1 MSLTQTQVQMQTV
14 GWRDTPH
21 AYGAVSRAFHWSM
34 ALLFIWQFTGILIGV
49 VADKTPIADFFGST
63 HKSIGLVLLI
73 LVCLRGL
80 WGLLNLRN
88 RPGHQPTFLGRAATM
103 GHAALYL
110 LMFVVPA
117 LAMLRQYGSG
127 RAFAPFG
134 IPLMEGF
141 EEKIPW
147 MMAPANAL
155 HGLLGWVLLALIVG
169 HIAMV
174 FVHRFA
180 WNDNVL
186 ARMAG
191 R

>member
-1 MSLTQTQVQMQTV
+1 MSLTQTQTQMQP
-14 GWRDTPH
+14 GWSDTPQ
-21 AYGAVSRAFHWSM
+21 AYGVVSRAFHWSM
-34 ALLFIWQFTGILIGV
+34 ALLFVWQFAGILIGV

-80 WGLLNLRN
+80 WGLMNIRN
-88 RPGHQPTFLGRAATM
+88 RPGRAPTFLGRAATM
-103 GHAALYL
+103 GHATLYL

-147 MMAPANAL
+147 MIAPASAL
-155 HGLLGWVLLALIVG
+155 HGLLGWILLALIIG

-180 WNDNVL
+180 WNDSVL
-186 ARMAG
+186 PRMAG